1 MVPFIKNISLSL
13 SLWMKFNLQ
22 CNSRSNEKTSLVELQ
37 SIVVHGVFIYSIL
50 EEETSYVF

>member
-1 MVPFIKNISLSL
+1 
-13 SLWMKFNLQ
+13 MKFNLQ

-50 EEETSYVF
+50 EEETSYVFESISS